1 MEASN
6 FIIKAK
12 RGKNTT
18 LDNAYGKLI
27 NRVIQSDD
35 ESEHERWETYNL
47 ILKELLPVQG
57 GKYFQ
62 EIKYRITDGENPNEI
77 FLDVLNR
84 NNGEDITGLAWYLKR
99 RVEDYLVEDF
109 TNSFR

>member
-1 MEASN
+1 MATSN
-6 FIIKAK
+6 FIIKAT

-18 LDNAYGKLI
+18 LDNAYGNFISK
-27 NRVIQSDD
+27 VIHSDN
-35 ESEHERWETYNL
+35 EAEQERWETYNL

-62 EIKYRITDGENPNEI
+62 EIRYRITDGENPNEV

-99 RVEDYLVEDF
+99 RVEDYLDEDF
-109 TNSFR
+109 TNSFC